1 MENQIALII
10 KTDGTKE
17 VTLFT
22 EGHFLELAQKTVGG
36 WIQLVRLPSKGI
48 DLYLNEEGK
57 LDGLPQNP
65 IATALWSED
74 YGLFDYIVGNVII
87 TGGANS
93 EGETVGLTEGQ
104 LATLFDYNRQIE
116 ML

>member
-1 MENQIALII
+1 MKNQLALII

-17 VTLFT
+17 VVLFT
-22 EGHFLELAQKTVGG
+22 EGSFLELAQKTVGG
-36 WIQLVRLPSKGI
+36 WIQLVRLGDRG

-57 LDGLPQNP
+57 LDQLPQNP
-65 IATALWSED
+65 IATALYSDE
-74 YGLFDYIVGNVII
+74 YGLNDFIVGDVII

-93 EGETVGLTEGQ
+93 EGETVGLSDEQ
-104 LATLFDYNRQIE
+104 LGALYAYNRQIE

>member
-1 MENQIALII
+1 MMNQLALVI

-17 VTLFT
+17 VVLFSEDT
-22 EGHFLELAQKTVGG
+22 FLKRAQGVVGG
-36 WIQLVRLPSKGI
+36 WIQLVPLHSKGI

-57 LDGLPQNP
+57 LNGLPQNP

-74 YGLFDYIVGNVII
+74 YGLTDYIVGDVII
-87 TGGANS
+87 TGGVND
-93 EGETVGLTEGQ
+93 EGETIGLTNGQ
-104 LATLFDYNRQIE
+104 LATLWDYSREIE

>member
-1 MENQIALII
+1 MEKALII

-17 VTLFT
+17 VSLFT
-22 EGHFLELAQKTVGG
+22 EGTFLKLAQEVVGG
-36 WIQLVRLPSKGI
+36 RIQLVRLESKGI

-57 LDGLPQNP
+57 LDQLEQNP

-74 YGLFDYIVGNVII
+74 YGLTDYIVGNVII

-93 EGETVGLTEGQ
+93 KGETVGLTDGQ
-104 LATLFDYNRQIE
+104 IQTLMDYTRQIE
-116 ML
+116 RI

>member
-1 MENQIALII
+1 MEKALII

-17 VTLFT
+17 VSLFT
-22 EGHFLELAQKTVGG
+22 EGTFLELAYATVGG
-36 WIQLVRLPSKGI
+36 WIQPVRLETKGI

-74 YGLFDYIVGNVII
+74 YGLTDYIVGNVII
-87 TGGANS
+87 TGGVNS
-93 EGETVGLTEGQ
+93 EGETVGLTDGQ
-104 LATLFDYNRQIE
+104 LETLMDYTRQIE
-116 ML
+116 RI

>member
-1 MENQIALII
+1 MKALII

-17 VTLFT
+17 VALFT
-22 EGHFLELAQKTVGG
+22 EGNFLNLAQATVGG
-36 WIQLVRLPSKGI
+36 WIQLVRLNNKGI

-74 YGLFDYIVGNVII
+74 YGLTDYIVGNVII
-87 TGGANS
+87 TGGADH
-93 EGETVGLTEGQ
+93 EGNTVGLTDGQ
-104 LATLFDYNRQIE
+104 LKTLMDYSRQIE

>member
-1 MENQIALII
+1 MEKALII

-17 VTLFT
+17 VTLFA
-22 EGHFLELAQKTVGG
+22 EGTFLELAQKIVGG
-36 WIQLVRLPSKGI
+36 WIQLVRLNNKGI

-74 YGLFDYIVGNVII
+74 YGLTDYIVGNVII
-87 TGGANS
+87 TGGANN
-93 EGETVGLTEGQ
+93 EGNTIGLTDGQ
-104 LATLFDYNRQIE
+104 IATLLDYNRQIE

>member
-1 MENQIALII
+1 MKALII

-17 VTLFT
+17 VALFT
-22 EGHFLELAQKTVGG
+22 EGNFLNLAQATVGG
-36 WIQLVRLPSKGI
+36 WIQLVRLESKGI

-57 LDGLPQNP
+57 LDQLEQNP

-74 YGLFDYIVGNVII
+74 YGLTDYIVGNVII
-87 TGGANS
+87 TGGADH
-93 EGETVGLTEGQ
+93 EGNTVGLTDGQ
-104 LATLFDYNRQIE
+104 LETLMDYSRQIE

>member
-1 MENQIALII
+1 MMNQLALVI

-17 VTLFT
+17 VVLFT
-22 EGHFLELAQKTVGG
+22 EGSFLELAQKTVGG
-36 WIQLVRLPSKGI
+36 WIQLVRLNSKGI

-65 IATALWSED
+65 VATALWSED
-74 YGLFDYIVGNVII
+74 YGLTDYIVGDVII

-93 EGETVGLTEGQ
+93 EGETVGLTNGQ
-104 LATLFDYNRQIE
+104 LATLYDYNRQIE